1 MHFHRK
7 VNASISKRRE
17 LLATPVISAQS
28 QCLTGNPI
36 DDCWRCDPN
45 WLPTASTWP
54 IALLALARQQWV
66 YNMVIK
72 LKHELIVN
80 NYKTIDGRGANVQIT
95 GNGCITLQYVSNVI
109 IHNVHV
115 YNCMPSGNTNIRS
128 SPTHIGW
135 RGKSDGDGISIFGSR
150 NIWIDHCALS
160 HCTDGLVDAI
170 MGSTAITISNN
181 YFSHHDEVMLL
192 GHDDKYLP
200 DSGMQVTI
208 AFNRFGEGLVQ
219 RMPRCRRGYMH
230 VVNNDFFEWKM
241 YAIGGS
247 ANPTI
252 NSEGNRY
259 TAPTDPSAKEVT
271 KREDTNEGEWSD
283 WNWRTDG
290 DIMVN
295 GAFFV
300 PSGEGLGLQYA
311 KASSVEPK
319 SATLIDQLTMNA
331 GVLGGPSPWKW
342 GPFTFWTT
350 WETASCQWGVLE
362 NRVSPGPLDMA
373 FVFLEIEWPY
383 CPCIISEFPFCPA
396 SLLEFESHQNNSYAL
411 NYISSEG
418 TIVGKCARGQQH
430 QHVIRGGT
438 TSTGVSGGSSGGGGG
453 SGGGGDYFGMIFAGG
468 AAVTETSPPN
478 AVFLSILIILIL
490 YITTNHGY
498 GGGLN
503 D

>member
-1 MHFHRK
+1 MLPQNCILLFCLFFISLSSFVGATGVLNLTLPHQHPDPESVAQEVKRK
-7 VNASISKRRE
+7 VNASISKRRQ

-45 WLPTASTWP
+45 WASNRQHLADCAIGFGKAAMGGKGGQFYVITDSSDHDTVNPTPGTLRHAVIQDEPLW
-54 IALLALARQQWV
+54 IV
-66 YNMVIK
+66 FKYNMVIK

-80 NYKTIDGRGANVQIT
+80 SYKTIDGRGANVQIT

-247 ANPTI
+247 ASPTI

-259 TAPTDPSAKEVT
+259 TAPADPSAKEVT

-283 WNWRTDG
+283 WNWRSDG

-300 PSGEGLGLQYA
+300 PSGEGLSMQYA

-331 GVLGGPSPWKW
+331 GVLGGPRDNS
-342 GPFTFWTT
+342 
-350 WETASCQWGVLE
+350 
-362 NRVSPGPLDMA
+362 
-373 FVFLEIEWPY
+373 
-383 CPCIISEFPFCPA
+383 ISM
-396 SLLEFESHQNNSYAL
+396 
-411 NYISSEG
+411 SSG
-418 TIVGKCARGQQH
+418 
-430 QHVIRGGT
+430 GGT
-438 TSTGVSGGSSGGGGG
+438 TSTGASGGSSGGGSRGD
-453 SGGGGDYFGMIFAGG
+453 GDYFGMIFAGG
-468 AAVTETSPPN
+468 AAVKETSPPN
-478 AVFLSILIILIL
+478 AVFLSFLIILIL
-490 YITTNHGY
+490 YVTTNHGDAD